1 MHEPTADCPA
11 WINAPDDATE
21 QLFREVVASYMES
34 ERRLRENPPD
44 WWPPPSRVSITDRH

>member
-1 MHEPTADCPA
+1 MIEPTPDCPA

-21 QLFREVVASYMES
+21 QLFREVVAAYMES

-44 WWPPPSRVSITDRH
+44 WGPPSRINISDRH

>member
-21 QLFREVVASYMES
+21 QLFREVIASYMES
-34 ERRLRENPPD
+34 ERRLRENPPP
-44 WWPPPSRVSITDRH
+44 WYPPPGRLNISDRD

>member
-1 MHEPTADCPA
+1 MTEPTPECPA
-11 WINAPDDATE
+11 WINASDDATE

-44 WWPPPSRVSITDRH
+44 WWRPPSRISISDRH

>member
-11 WINAPDDATE
+11 WINAQDDATE
-21 QLFREVVASYMES
+21 QLFREVIASYMAS

-44 WWPPPSRVSITDRH
+44 WYPPPSRISITDRH